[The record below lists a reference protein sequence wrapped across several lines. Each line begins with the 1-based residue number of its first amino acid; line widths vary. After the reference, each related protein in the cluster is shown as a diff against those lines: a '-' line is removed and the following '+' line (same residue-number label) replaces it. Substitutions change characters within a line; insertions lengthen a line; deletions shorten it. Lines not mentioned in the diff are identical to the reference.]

1 MQSGL
6 FTILIPLFF
15 LYLLTIT
22 FQKKRVKE
30 KGSVR
35 AIISTCT
42 IFKRKLR

>member
-1 MQSGL
+1 MQSDL
-6 FTILIPLFF
+6 FTILIPLF
-15 LYLLTIT
+15 INNNG
-22 FQKKRVKE
+22 FQE

>member
-6 FTILIPLFF
+6 FTILIPLF
-15 LYLLTIT
+15 INNNVS
-22 FQKKRVKE
+22 KKRVKE

>member
-1 MQSGL
+1 MQSDL
-6 FTILIPLFF
+6 FTILIPLF
-15 LYLLTIT
+15 INNNG
-22 FQKKRVKE
+22 FQEKVKE